1 MPVHSPLVTYYHSV
15 APELPGAKHWP
26 LSFLTMRM
34 DRFEEELDHIV
45 ERGWRTI
52 HLDEWWRMRCGQ
64 ERSRGNEL
72 AITFDDGLLDNW
84 VFAFPLLKERGLKA
98 TFFICPELIEPGD
111 HLRPNLEDVW
121 NGRTRMEDLAGRG
134 QLSWGECRA
143 LQRSGVVDIQ
153 NHTMTHTKHIV
164 SDRLRG
170 VNRGGFEGWYPAMNT
185 CAPDERAYMAK
196 CPDIATYIP
205 IGMPLFEEHSAV
217 VARRKTIRPEFMEA
231 ARKMIGEHDLST
243 PDGRSTHEVRLHAL
257 HAAFQARNAVVEGE
271 ESFDEHVARVE
282 DEIIGSKRRIEKE
295 LDKPVRFL
303 CWPHGGNS
311 PAVHAVARQAGH
323 VATTVGRWVASANER
338 DRIPRT
344 GTGWPL
350 GTTMRRLKFD
360 AKMGAAHG
368 RQPYRALA
376 GLNAFR
382 HRLFSQG

>member
-1 MPVHSPLVTYYHSV
+1 GS
-15 APELPGAKHWP
+15 
-26 LSFLTMRM
+26 
-34 DRFEEELDHIV
+34 
-45 ERGWRTI
+45 
-52 HLDEWWRMRCGQ
+52 Q
-64 ERSRGNEL
+64 
-72 AITFDDGLLDNW
+72 
-84 VFAFPLLKERGLKA
+84 
-98 TFFICPELIEPGD
+98 
-111 HLRPNLEDVW
+111 
-121 NGRTRMEDLAGRG
+121 
-134 QLSWGECRA
+134 
-143 LQRSGVVDIQ
+143 
-153 NHTMTHTKHIV
+153 
-164 SDRLRG
+164 
-170 VNRGGFEGWYPAMNT
+170 
-185 CAPDERAYMAK
+185 
-196 CPDIATYIP
+196 
-205 IGMPLFEEHSAV
+205 
-217 VARRKTIRPEFMEA
+217 
-231 ARKMIGEHDLST
+231 
-243 PDGRSTHEVRLHAL
+243 VRLHAL